1 MKLLLAACLLVVPA
15 LARAEDRPL
24 HDFLSV
30 ALSPD
35 AQRIA
40 SIEGDV
46 PPGGGPPDIRAL
58 VIRNRDGSGAVT
70 VPLACGA
77 KSECTPSDL
86 AWTPDG
92 SHLAFVLRTPGS
104 HAHDI
109 YLADPAGS
117 APAKLL
123 SFDGTLGSLRYGP
136 DGALAVLA
144 TEGARKE
151 TGAVEAG
158 AAPLGE
164 LGADVHEQRIATVQD
179 GALRFASPP
188 DLFVYEYDWR
198 PGGQGFVATA
208 APGDGDNHWWV
219 AKLYAFSSAGEAK
232 VLYAP
237 ADPRLQLAH
246 PRVSPDG
253 ARVSF
258 IGGIMSDFGSTG
270 GDAFVLNLAGG
281 QPANAAPANVTLGW
295 HASVTSL
302 AWSCDGQTLR
312 AGLLA
317 GESTQIVNLST
328 KGRPE
333 PLTTAFS
340 GQQRL
345 EADEGE
351 PVSGSC
357 KANQTATIRQGFTTP
372 PEIAVGPI
380 GEWQDVTHA
389 NAGQVAPA
397 RVQSLSWQHDG
408 FQVQGWLLLPQ
419 SIPQAGKLPMV
430 TLVHGGPAAAYEPR
444 FVGTGEVR
452 SLLEKGYAV
461 FLPNPRGSFGQG
473 EEFTAANVRDLG
485 HGDLGDI
492 LAGID
497 AAEAAA
503 PIDEARLGIAGWSYG
518 GFMTMFAVTQ
528 TNRFHAAFAGAG
540 ISNWQSYYGENGI
553 DAWMIPYF
561 GASVYEDPG
570 VYASSSPISFI
581 TRVRTPTFAVV
592 GERDVE
598 CPAPQT
604 MEFWHA
610 LATLGVP
617 TGAVI
622 YPGEGH
628 WVHKPENVADIS
640 RRLVGW
646 FDTYLG
652 QH

>member
-1 MKLLLAACLLVVPA
+1 MKLLLAACIAAVPA

-35 AQRIA
+35 GQRIA
-40 SIEGDV
+40 SVEGDV
-46 PPGGGPPDIRAL
+46 PPGGGSPDIRAL

-77 KSECTPSDL
+77 RPECTPSDL
-86 AWTPDG
+86 AWTPD
-92 SHLAFVLRTPGS
+92 SLHLAFVLRTPGS

-109 YLADPAGS
+109 YLADPAGG
-117 APAKLL
+117 APARLL
-123 SFDGTLGSLRYGP
+123 GFDGTLGGLRYGP
-136 DGALAVLA
+136 DGTLAVLA
-144 TEGARKE
+144 TEKAQKE

-158 AAPLGE
+158 APELGE
-164 LGADVHEQRIATVQD
+164 LGAEIHEQRIATLQD
-179 GALRFASPP
+179 GALHFVSPP

-198 PGGQGFVATA
+198 PGGQGFVGTA
-208 APGDGDNHWWV
+208 APGDGDNHWWI
-219 AKLYAFSSAGEAK
+219 AKLYAFSPAGEAR

-237 ADPRLQLAH
+237 ADARLQLAR

-253 ARVSF
+253 THASF
-258 IGGIMSDFGSTG
+258 IGGLMSDFGSTG
-270 GDAFVLNLAGG
+270 GDAFVLDLAGG
-281 QPANAAPANVTLGW
+281 PQARVTPVDLTQGW

-302 AWSCDGQTLR
+302 VWNCDGQTLR
-312 AGLLA
+312 ASLLA
-317 GESTQIVNLST
+317 GENTQLVNLST
-328 KGRPE
+328 TAKAA
-333 PLTTAFS
+333 PLTVAFS

-345 EADEGE
+345 EADEA
-351 PVSGSC
+351 PISASC
-357 KANQTATIRQGFTTP
+357 KAGQTATIRQDYTTP

-380 GEWQDVTHA
+380 GQWQDATHA
-389 NAGQVAPA
+389 NAGQSAPA
-397 RVQSLSWQHDG
+397 RVRSLSWQHDG
-408 FQVQGWLLLPQ
+408 FRVQGWLLLPQ
-419 SIPQAGKLPMV
+419 SAPEGSKLPMV
-430 TLVHGGPAAAYEPR
+430 TFVHGGPAAANEPY
-444 FVGTGEVR
+444 FVGTGPLR

-473 EEFTAANVRDLG
+473 EAFTRANVRDLG
-485 HGDLGDI
+485 YGDLGDI

-503 PIDEARLGIAGWSYG
+503 PIDEARLGITGWSYG

-528 TNRFHAAFAGAG
+528 TDRFHAAFAGAG
-540 ISNWQSYYGENGI
+540 LSDWQSYYGENGI
-553 DAWMIPYF
+553 DGWMIPYF
-561 GASVYEDPG
+561 GASVYQDPG
-570 VYASSSPISFI
+570 VYARSAPISFI

-610 LATLGVP
+610 LVALGVP

-622 YPGEGH
+622 YPGDGH
-628 WVHKPENVADIS
+628 WIRNPEHVADIS
-640 RRLVGW
+640 RRMVGW
-646 FDTYLG
+646 FDTYLR
-652 QH
+652 H

>member
-1 MKLLLAACLLVVPA
+1 MKPLLAACLLAVPA
-15 LARAEDRPL
+15 LARAESRPL

-35 AQRIA
+35 AQHIA
-40 SIEGDV
+40 SVEGDV
-46 PPGGGPPDIRAL
+46 PPGGGPPDIRTL
-58 VIRNRDGSGAVT
+58 VIRGGDGSNAVT
-70 VPLACGA
+70 VPLACGVQP
-77 KSECTPSDL
+77 ECTPSDL
-86 AWTPDG
+86 AWTPD
-92 SHLAFVLRTPGS
+92 SLHLAFVLRTPGS

-109 YLADPAGS
+109 YLADPAGG
-117 APAKLL
+117 APVKLL
-123 SFDGTLGSLRYGP
+123 GFDGTLGGLRYGP

-144 TEGARKE
+144 TEGAQKE

-158 AAPLGE
+158 AAQVGE
-164 LGADVHEQRIATVQD
+164 LGADVHEQRIATLQD

-219 AKLYAFSSAGEAK
+219 AKLYAFTAAGEAK

-237 ADPRLQLAH
+237 ADPRLQLAQ

-253 ARVSF
+253 SHASF

-270 GDAFVLNLAGG
+270 GDAFVLGLAGG
-281 QPANAAPANVTLGW
+281 QEPANVTPGW
-295 HASVTSL
+295 QASVTSL

-312 AGLLA
+312 AALLA
-317 GESTQIVNLST
+317 SENTQIVNLST
-328 KGRPE
+328 KARPE
-333 PLTTAFS
+333 PLATAFS
-340 GQQRL
+340 GQERL
-345 EADEGE
+345 EADQE
-351 PVSGSC
+351 PISGSC
-357 KANQTATIRQGFTTP
+357 KANQTATIRQSFTKP
-372 PEIAVGPI
+372 PEIAVGPV

-389 NAGQVAPA
+389 NAGHSVPGLV
-397 RVQSLSWQHDG
+397 RSLSWQRDG

-419 SIPQAGKLPMV
+419 SASGSAKLPMV

-444 FVGTGEVR
+444 FVGTGTIR
-452 SLLEKGYAV
+452 SLLEKDYAV

-473 EEFTAANVRDLG
+473 EAFTQANVRDLG
-485 HGDLGDI
+485 YGDLGDI

-528 TNRFHAAFAGAG
+528 TDRFHAAFAGAG
-540 ISNWQSYYGENGI
+540 IANWQSYYGQNGI

-561 GASVYEDPG
+561 GASVYQDPG
-570 VYASSSPISFI
+570 VYARSAPISFI
-581 TRVRTPTFAVV
+581 THVRTPTFAVV

-610 LATLGVP
+610 LAALGVP

-622 YPGEGH
+622 YPGDGH
-628 WVHKPENVADIS
+628 WIRNPDHVADIS
-640 RRLVGW
+640 RRMVGW
-646 FDTYLG
+646 FDTYLRP
-652 QH
+652 